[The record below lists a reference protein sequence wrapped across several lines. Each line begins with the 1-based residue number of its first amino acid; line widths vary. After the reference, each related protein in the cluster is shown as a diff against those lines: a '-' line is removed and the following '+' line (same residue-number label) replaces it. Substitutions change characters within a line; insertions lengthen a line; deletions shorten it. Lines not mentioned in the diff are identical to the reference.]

1 MHQLVNPKMYAC
13 ELIYIVQNVFLTVIK
28 EFSLTKRT
36 MILTFLE
43 DSR

>member
-28 EFSLTKRT
+28 EFFADKAYYD
-36 MILTFLE
+36 FNVP
-43 DSR
+43 